1 MDSHV
6 QLVLGFERDE
16 DRVDNCAWDSSSRMI
31 VRIVIHKPLRR
42 SRQAIE
48 ERFGR
53 HLWWEREG
61 KLEHRTSWMHG
72 GIEVI
77 DNPVG

>member
-31 VRIVIHKPLRR
+31 VRIVVHEPLRR

-48 ERFGR
+48 ERSAAIFGG
-53 HLWWEREG
+53 REG